1 MTVLISGAS
10 SGIGEACA
18 RTFGGAGHDLIL
30 VARREERLIRLSQE
44 LTSQYPIQVHLFPLD
59 VRDLEKIKSL
69 FESNTPLFQKVD
81 ILINNAGL
89 ARGLGPIQEGL
100 PEDWDVMID
109 TNIKGM
115 LYLLHSF
122 LPGMIERKRGHI
134 INIGSIAGHWV
145 YEKGAVYCASKFAV
159 KAINEGLRL
168 DLHGTGIRVTAISP
182 GMVET
187 EFSEVRFGDKERAK
201 ALYANRKPLTA
212 ADIAETA
219 LWCAQRPPHVNIQEI
234 ILFPTDQASAHSG
247 LLMRTA
253 LTLQSA
259 KVPTQ

>member
-1 MTVLISGAS
+1 
-10 SGIGEACA
+10 
-18 RTFGGAGHDLIL
+18 
-30 VARREERLIRLSQE
+30 
-44 LTSQYPIQVHLFPLD
+44 
-59 VRDLEKIKSL
+59 
-69 FESNTPLFQKVD
+69 
-81 ILINNAGL
+81 
-89 ARGLGPIQEGL
+89 
-100 PEDWDVMID
+100 
-109 TNIKGM
+109 
-115 LYLLHSF
+115 
-122 LPGMIERKRGHI
+122 
-134 INIGSIAGHWV
+134 
-145 YEKGAVYCASKFAV
+145 
-159 KAINEGLRL
+159 
-168 DLHGTGIRVTAISP
+168 
-182 GMVET
+182 MVET